1 MISSRKGVI
10 GLPIKLTVSFL
21 IIALMVPPMLATV
34 DDIRRG
40 MDDSE
45 LMDIAEDL
53 ADRLSKV
60 STRGIGYRT
69 HADLLIP
76 DHGYLVLGGDDPT
89 GIRVFHERGLVG
101 RVMLSVP
108 VSGDEIVLSG
118 SILLELGNSEDGESV
133 TVKEL

>member
-1 MISSRKGVI
+1 MIGSRKGVF

-21 IIALMVPPMLATV
+21 IIALMVPPMLAAV

-45 LMDIAEDL
+45 LLEVAEDL

-60 STRGIGYRT
+60 GTRGIGYRT
-69 HADLLIP
+69 HADILIP
-76 DHGYLVLGGDDPT
+76 DHGYLVLGGGDPT
-89 GIRVFHERGLVG
+89 GLRVFGENGLVS
-101 RVMLSVP
+101 RVMLSVS
-108 VSGDEIVLSG
+108 VSGGEIVLSG
-118 SILLELGNSEDGESV
+118 SVLLELGNSDDGESV